1 MIMVLG
7 PTKKKADARAEKAAD
22 RARRDEPVAPAAA
35 ATPPMTSPEAPA
47 VAPPEV
53 PAATPP
59 DSPPVTSTE
68 APAAEQ
74 PA

>member
-22 RARRDEPVAPAAA
+22 RARRDDQVAPAPA
-35 ATPPMTSPEAPA
+35 ATPPMTTEAPA
-47 VAPPEV
+47 AAPAAAPP
-53 PAATPP
+53 
-59 DSPPVTSTE
+59 STE

>member
-7 PTKKKADARAEKAAD
+7 PTKKKADAGAEKAAD
-22 RARRDEPVAPAAA
+22 RARRDDPVAPAPAEA
-35 ATPPMTSPEAPA
+35 APA
-47 VAPPEV
+47 EAAP
-53 PAATPP
+53 A
-59 DSPPVTSTE
+59 DTSTE